1 MLNRNL
7 SHSRT
12 FLFKCAFFRI
22 IFFCILHR
30 HECIQLFY
38 SIETKEKNLEYSTDL
53 EKVGVIATGIPK
65 LTSLFLFL
73 PPQSY
78 QTSVAT
84 KCSLAFVKTFI
95 SRANERATSSR
106 TATKPGSFQKRNGGN
121 TRAEFESV
129 ALHTYNHRAPGTY
142 LPRQTAP

>member
-12 FLFKCAFFRI
+12 FLFKCAFSRI
-22 IFFCILHR
+22 IFFCIHR

-38 SIETKEKNLEYSTDL
+38 SIETKEKKSGIFDWSR
-53 EKVGVIATGIPK
+53 KSGIATGIPK